1 MHCVPEDFF
10 RSSMAKLN
18 LRIAASTALLLAL
31 ASVPLMAAAVG
42 QSFYVTFFSRVLIL
56 GLAAVGLNLILG
68 YGGLVSLGHALYIG
82 IGVYAVGILSTHG
95 VSNGWAH
102 VAVALFST
110 AVLALVIGSVCL
122 RTTGMAFIM
131 ITLAFAQMVYFLAVG
146 LRNYGGDDGMAIAQ
160 RSDFGIFSLADN
172 NVLYYLIFALLLLVL
187 FGLRRL
193 VNSRFGM
200 VLRGSRSNERR
211 MAALGF
217 PVLRYKLMAYV
228 ISALICALAGVM
240 LANLVL
246 YMSPS
251 YMQWQMSGELI
262 VMIVLGGMG
271 SLIGPLLGAVAL
283 LVLEELLGSM
293 QIGLPWGMDA
303 FVNSHPMLVVSVFII
318 LVALTMKHGLYGY
331 LQARERS
338 EPRKHTTP
346 KESAHAQG

>member
-1 MHCVPEDFF
+1 
-10 RSSMAKLN
+10 MAKLN

-31 ASVPLMAAAVG
+31 ACVPLIAAAVG

-172 NVLYYLIFALLLLVL
+172 NVLYYLIFALLLLIL
-187 FGLRRL
+187 FGLSRL

-217 PVLRYKLMAYV
+217 PVLRYKLIAYV

-293 QIGLPWGMDA
+293 QIGLPWGMDV
-303 FVNSHPMLVVSVFII
+303 FVNSHPMLIVSVFII

-338 EPRKHTTP
+338 EARKKATP
-346 KESAHAQG
+346 TESAHAQG

>member
-1 MHCVPEDFF
+1 MV
-10 RSSMAKLN
+10 KLN
-18 LRIAASTALLLAL
+18 LRTAAATALLLAL
-31 ASVPLMAAAVG
+31 ACIPLVAAAAG

-68 YGGLVSLGHALYIG
+68 YGGLVSLGHAFYIG

-95 VSNGWAH
+95 VSNGWVH

-110 AVLALVIGSVCL
+110 AVLAVVIGSVCL

-131 ITLAFAQMVYFLAVG
+131 ITLAFAQMGYFLVVG

-160 RSDFGIFSLADN
+160 RSDFGILSLADN

-187 FGLRRL
+187 LGLGRL
-193 VNSRFGM
+193 VDSRFGM

-217 PVLRYKLMAYV
+217 PVLRYKLMAFV

-262 VMIVLGGMG
+262 IMIVLGGMG
-271 SLIGPLLGAVAL
+271 SLLGPLLGALAL

-293 QIGLPWGMDA
+293 QIGLPWGLDA
-303 FVNSHPMLVVSVFII
+303 FVNSHPMLIVSVFII

-331 LQARERS
+331 LQARELS
-338 EPRKHTTP
+338 ETRKNAIP
-346 KESAHAQG
+346 KEPGHAQG